1 MLRTFSTCLAGLG
14 SSSACSARCS
24 LLHRHHQIQPNSPAG
39 VESASQS
46 RCPTRRGVRLCVS
59 IVPAL
64 AQPSPALRG
73 AAPRAVTG
81 CIETV
86 PQSWLS
92 RPLASASL
100 GLERGARCGAQ
111 GMAMRGTPLP
121 ERLLSGADQVMR
133 CSRQSPGNRAPN
145 SSGRP
150 RLQIAAQRVQ
160 RRGKRVSYRCLLWD
174 TGVLRADGLGRW
186 APTGF
191 SRTGLGRT
199 IVACTRWC
207 VIACAFSSLLETPSL
222 LSVVTESWPIIDAA
236 GITILA
242 GALTR
247 RTSLS

>member
-1 MLRTFSTCLAGLG
+1 MRRTFSTCLAGLG

-24 LLHRHHQIQPNSPAG
+24 LLHRHHQILPNSPAG

-46 RCPTRRGVRLCVS
+46 RCPTRRGVRLCVP

-73 AAPRAVTG
+73 AAPRAAPRAVTG

-111 GMAMRGTPLP
+111 GMAMRGMPPP
-121 ERLLSGADQVMR
+121 EHLLSGADQVMR

-145 SSGRP
+145 SSGRA
-150 RLQIAAQRVQ
+150 RLQIAGPARAAQGQACV
-160 RRGKRVSYRCLLWD
+160 VS
-174 TGVLRADGLGRW
+174 V
-186 APTGF
+186 
-191 SRTGLGRT
+191 
-199 IVACTRWC
+199 
-207 VIACAFSSLLETPSL
+207 SSLGH
-222 LSVVTESWPIIDAA
+222 WGAA
-236 GITILA
+236 
-242 GALTR
+242 R
-247 RTSLS
+247 